1 MKILLTVAILIIGLL
16 ADENNRLRGQVN
28 ALATDNLATG
38 MMLTRVKIKLDSTSK
53 LVSDLRNG
61 RVD

>member
-16 ADENNRLRGQVN
+16 AAENNRLRGQVN

-38 MMLTRVKIKLDSTSK
+38 MMLTRVKIKLDSASK

-61 RVD
+61 VVD